1 MADDVE
7 FAVERHATHTVI
19 TVTGYLD
26 ASTSPRLRE
35 KIHSVAEEAP
45 PAILVDLGEI
55 EFIDS
60 SALGVVLNGWKLMQA
75 AGGILAVVSPQ
86 PRITK
91 VFEITALHLS
101 VQVFASMEEAVASL
115 T

>member
-1 MADDVE
+1 MAEEVGLDVE
-7 FAVERHATHTVI
+7 RTDGYTVLSA
-19 TVTGYLD
+19 TGYLD
-26 ASTSPRLRE
+26 VSTSPRLRE

-45 PAILVDLGEI
+45 SVLLIDLGEI

-75 AGGILAVVSPQ
+75 AGGVLAVVSPQ
-86 PRITK
+86 PRITR

-101 VQVFASMEEAVASL
+101 VQLFPSVDEAVAAL

>member
-1 MADDVE
+1 MADDVD
-7 FAVERHATHTVI
+7 FVVTRHASHTVI
-19 TVTGYLD
+19 AVTGYLD
-26 ASTSPRLRE
+26 VSTSPRLRE
-35 KIHSVAEEAP
+35 QIHSVAEEAP
-45 PAILVDLGEI
+45 LAIILDLGEI

-75 AGGILAVVSPQ
+75 AGGVLSVVSPQ

-101 VQVFASMEEAVASL
+101 INVFPSMEEATASL
-115 T
+115 G